1 MKIKRYNAKDIVG
14 VHPIDYFEDE
24 DGEVVMYI
32 CNIIYEKRI

>member
-24 DGEVVMYI
+24 DGEVVMYEDI
-32 CNIIYEKRI
+32 KHLVE